1 VKSTPHRLFR
11 GIVSAC
17 AASACA
23 LATAQDSASTQSYPS
38 DDNRLDGDHLHL
50 RTNARGFVPI
60 GGSDKDAKCAI
71 VGSKL
76 SVRSEAADGTIVVR
90 FYDLPTVKDD
100 SEEAKDCPKSQQVN
114 TFTSYTIKKTQLLGY
129 DFRRTGVTF
138 GGLVVPFKFR
148 LGGDKGITA
157 SSTIAPYVG
166 FRMAF
171 FQGFGL
177 SFTPLISGG
186 LGLVPVTDQNT
197 NTTETKSALSLAT
210 GFIMTSNKSERF
222 NAGILIGKD
231 VLSKP
236 DRERD
241 PNVDKAWLSFYLGVA
256 M

>member
-1 VKSTPHRLFR
+1 VKFTLYRMSRC
-11 GIVSAC
+11 IVSTC
-17 AASACA
+17 IASACA
-23 LATAQDSASTQSYPS
+23 SAMAQQPSATATYAS

-50 RTNARGFVPI
+50 RTNAHGFTPVD
-60 GGSDKDAKCAI
+60 GSGEKCAP
-71 VGSKL
+71 VESKL
-76 SVRSEAADGTIVVR
+76 SVRSEASDGTLVVR
-90 FYDLPTVKDD
+90 FYHLPDNPGD
-100 SEEAKDCPKSQQVN
+100 EALKDCPKSQQVN
-114 TFTSYTIKKTQLLGY
+114 TITSYKINKTKLMGY

-210 GFIMTSNKSERF
+210 GFIMTSSKSERF

-231 VLSKP
+231 VLSKT

-241 PNVDKAWLSFYLGVA
+241 PNVDKAWLSFYLGIS

>member
-1 VKSTPHRLFR
+1 
-11 GIVSAC
+11 
-17 AASACA
+17 
-23 LATAQDSASTQSYPS
+23 
-38 DDNRLDGDHLHL
+38 
-50 RTNARGFVPI
+50 
-60 GGSDKDAKCAI
+60 
-71 VGSKL
+71 
-76 SVRSEAADGTIVVR
+76 
-90 FYDLPTVKDD
+90 
-100 SEEAKDCPKSQQVN
+100 
-114 TFTSYTIKKTQLLGY
+114 
-129 DFRRTGVTF
+129 
-138 GGLVVPFKFR
+138 VVPFKFR

-210 GFIMTSNKSERF
+210 GFIMTSSKNERF

-231 VLSKP
+231 VLSKT

-241 PNVDKAWLSFYLGVA
+241 PNVDKAWLSFYLGVS